1 MITKINCNVIKV
13 INILK
18 NNGFEAY
25 LVGGAV
31 RDLLLNHKINDY
43 DITTNA
49 YPEII
54 KKLFNDYKIYDIGE
68 KFGTIGVCIDDE
80 IIEITTYR
88 YDVNYIKHRKPNE
101 VLFGCSLE
109 EDLKRRDFTINAIA
123 YDPID
128 NKMIDYYNGIKDVE
142 DKIIKCVGDP
152 IERFNEDALRIIRAI
167 RFKATL
173 GFDIESKT
181 NDAIKMLYH
190 NINFLHY
197 ERIAAELKKIIC
209 GKNFINII
217 NDYSF
222 VLKELL
228 DIFMYDFNDP
238 SNEEDYIDKILIMYH
253 NNQDILY
260 DDMKKL
266 MIKKDTINFLYRVFD
281 ILNKVDFND
290 YKCIRSYIKDNNIN
304 SFKKALYIKNRIK
317 KINEFEY
324 LEYMNNID
332 IAFSGCY
339 SLKKLA
345 INGNDLKRIY
355 PKTEIKNILNF
366 ILEKVI
372 KEELE
377 NDKKIIMEYI
387 KCHFFNDQNN

>member
-128 NKMIDYYNGIKDVE
+128 NKMIDYYAKPCYNTG
-142 DKIIKCVGDP
+142 KIFPTKLQGGNTQWITANYKMAVT
-152 IERFNEDALRIIRAI
+152 FAVLRW
-167 RFKATL
+167 KA
-173 GFDIESKT
+173 SKVST
-181 NDAIKMLYH
+181 SI
-190 NINFLHY
+190 
-197 ERIAAELKKIIC
+197 
-209 GKNFINII
+209 
-217 NDYSF
+217 
-222 VLKELL
+222 
-228 DIFMYDFNDP
+228 
-238 SNEEDYIDKILIMYH
+238 
-253 NNQDILY
+253 
-260 DDMKKL
+260 
-266 MIKKDTINFLYRVFD
+266 
-281 ILNKVDFND
+281 
-290 YKCIRSYIKDNNIN
+290 
-304 SFKKALYIKNRIK
+304 
-317 KINEFEY
+317 
-324 LEYMNNID
+324 
-332 IAFSGCY
+332 
-339 SLKKLA
+339 
-345 INGNDLKRIY
+345 
-355 PKTEIKNILNF
+355 
-366 ILEKVI
+366 
-372 KEELE
+372 
-377 NDKKIIMEYI
+377 
-387 KCHFFNDQNN
+387 